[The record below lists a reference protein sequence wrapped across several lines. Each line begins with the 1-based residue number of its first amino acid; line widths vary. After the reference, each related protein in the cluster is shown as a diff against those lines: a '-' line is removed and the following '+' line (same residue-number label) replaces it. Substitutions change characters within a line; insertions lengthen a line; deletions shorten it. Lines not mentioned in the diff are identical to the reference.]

1 MRRGSRALVCA
12 LTACF
17 AVLAVPAVST
27 ASLPRLQ
34 LPEVPTL
41 GGQTT
46 PSLVPAPLADMV
58 AAVNATRA
66 RHGLRPYLP
75 SASLRR
81 SATAQSTWMLRADRF
96 SHRPRI
102 HASRRYDSL
111 GEAIAWH
118 AGWSPRVAYT
128 VRAWLA
134 SPGHRRLVL
143 SRHFRYLGAGM
154 SRGRF
159 GRKRATA
166 WTLQFGT

>member
-1 MRRGSRALVCA
+1 MRRRSRVLVCA
-12 LTACF
+12 LIACA
-17 AVLAVPAVST
+17 AVLAVPAAAS
-27 ASLPRLQ
+27 ASLPLLQ

-41 GGQTT
+41 GGHTT
-46 PSLVPAPLADMV
+46 ADLVPAPTAGMV
-58 AAVNATRA
+58 AAVNAARA
-66 RHGLRPYLP
+66 RHGLRPYLA

-81 SATAQSTWMLRADRF
+81 SATAQSLWMLRADRF

-118 AGWSPRVAYT
+118 TGRSPRVAAT

-154 SRGRF
+154 ARGRF
-159 GRKRATA
+159 GRHRATT